1 MGSKQDRKVKLRLLY
16 ERKGSSYVVDAETD
30 NISPD
35 GVFITTKRRPLA
47 VGTKVSILMELQGKK
62 KEFQIQG
69 SVAWQGAGEPID
81 AKAGT
86 SGMGIAF
93 EDMEEEAREM
103 LFAAIE
109 EYESG
114 DGRGP
119 SV

>member
-1 MGSKQDRKVKLRLLY
+1 MASKPYRKVKLRLLY
-16 ERKGSSYVVDAETD
+16 ERRGSSYVVDAETD
-30 NISPD
+30 NISAD

-47 VGTKVSILMELQGKK
+47 VGTKVSILLELEGRE

-69 SVAWQGAGEPID
+69 SVAWQGGGEPID

-93 EDMEEEAREM
+93 EDMDEDAREM

-114 DGRGP
+114 DGCGL
-119 SV
+119 